1 MSTGLGCG
9 IVACNRFARFV
20 KQWVT
25 RQRIANFMANAR
37 NVVRLTIGPEI
48 ALPAVAAVFG
58 PVSPLS
64 IPVPEVAAAP
74 PGVVV
79 TEEVPD
85 PSGVF
90 IRSQ

>member
-48 ALPAVAAVFG
+48 ALPAVAAVF
-58 PVSPLS
+58 SPLS
-64 IPVPEVAAAP
+64 PLW
-74 PGVVV
+74 
-79 TEEVPD
+79 
-85 PSGVF
+85 
-90 IRSQ
+90 